1 MLMLVTE
8 TELMM
13 AKMETAVTELKFRK
27 EAIPVPGPIGGGS
40 LSDCK
45 EANDGKDS
53 ADSGKWPVDPSHP
66 TATYVKLVHCDLK

>member
-1 MLMLVTE
+1 MSSSSYIVVLMLMLVTE

-53 ADSGKWPVDPSHP
+53 ADSGK
-66 TATYVKLVHCDLK
+66 